1 VHENAITA
9 TPAMPPPPTPEY
21 LQEIMALP
29 QVQEQGDDVKSFVGM
44 LLAITATEYPLL
56 LIDEPETFLHPP
68 QAYLL
73 Y

>member
-1 VHENAITA
+1 
-9 TPAMPPPPTPEY
+9 
-21 LQEIMALP
+21 MALP